1 MSVLGRS
8 CIPGATSSLR
18 QSYQAFFE
26 GSLKSKDKARKGLSW
41 CCSSESQDQVFY
53 KLLK

>member
-1 MSVLGRS
+1 MFLEEAASRELHLHSG
-8 CIPGATSSLR
+8 SLIKL
-18 QSYQAFFE
+18 FE

-41 CCSSESQDQVFY
+41 WCSSESQDQVFY